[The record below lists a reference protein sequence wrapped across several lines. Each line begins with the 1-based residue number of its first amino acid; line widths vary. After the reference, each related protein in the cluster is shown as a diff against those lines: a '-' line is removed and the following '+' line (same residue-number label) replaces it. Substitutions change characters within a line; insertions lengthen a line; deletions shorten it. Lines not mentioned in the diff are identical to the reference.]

1 VGIKDSGLA
10 DQDMGEIG
18 IDTPIADLVRMSQG
32 IARNVSPNAQVIE
45 FLLVAPETGLDIA
58 EAFSI
63 GKLSETHTKGLIPTG
78 KRLHLVLAPISFD
91 T

>member
-1 VGIKDSGLA
+1 VGVKDSGLA
-10 DQDMGEIG
+10 DQDLGEIG
-18 IDTPIADLVRMSQG
+18 IDTPIADWVRMSQG
-32 IARNVSPNAQVIE
+32 IARNVSPEAQLIE

-63 GKLSETHTKGLIPTG
+63 GKLGKAHTKELIPTG
-78 KRLHLVLAPISFD
+78 KGLDLVLAPISFD